1 MKTIKYFV
9 GGAVAGAIGK
19 LATMYHNLQ
28 WPVNTIEIRLAKKE
42 DAQFIALLGRI
53 TFTETFGHFFRDQK
67 DLIDYYNLTFS
78 VQKIEDGIKK
88 PNNIFWIAFVNRF
101 PVGYAKLKLYSNSEF
116 IESKDVCQLQKIYV
130 LKDFLSMKIG
140 FELQDLLL
148 KKAKELN
155 FNKVWLSVLNS
166 NERAINFY
174 KKNGFEK
181 IGNHDFQI
189 GKENFEFIVM
199 KKNLWKQNTIKL
211 YSNWFLEHIV
221 FRGRSKR
228 LTYAATLNN
237 TGSNS

>member
-1 MKTIKYFV
+1 M
-9 GGAVAGAIGK
+9 
-19 LATMYHNLQ
+19 
-28 WPVNTIEIRLAKKE
+28 NTIEIKLAKKE
-42 DAQFIALLGRI
+42 DAKFIALLGRM

-88 PNNIFWIAFVNRF
+88 PNNIFWIAFVNRL

-140 FELQDLLL
+140 FGLQDLLL

-155 FNKVWLSVLNS
+155 FNKIWLSVLNS

-189 GKENFEFIVM
+189 GKENFEFVAM
-199 KKNLWKQNTIKL
+199 KKNLK
-211 YSNWFLEHIV
+211 
-221 FRGRSKR
+221 
-228 LTYAATLNN
+228 
-237 TGSNS
+237 